1 MRPPPPTPL
10 AALLLAVL
18 SCQPAPA
25 KAPSEEVPAA
35 GRNGVERDAIE
46 RIFERNVVFMNS
58 QDDSVLIV
66 PWFFTATAL
75 TRSVG
80 RRVQG
85 ALHRSGEWELFF
97 RESWETPTTQAPWRI
112 MPHGS
117 MRIFVGLGEVVERIA
132 FEEGPRQLE
141 VILEEPLIRWNGA
154 RGVTFQLLEASL
166 LLSNERTSGLILDMS
181 RAALP
186 GDPPTGDW
194 ALLASGDSLQIV
206 LQNPEAGSAVSPG
219 TFRAFARLDSRNL
232 SWPDLS
238 AEWTEIRSFQPAR
251 RDVPVAWRLIGPD
264 REVEVELQ
272 VLGAHLEAGEGEGAQ
287 LPIEALFSVVGTVRF
302 GELLYPVR
310 GFLRHLQS

>member
-1 MRPPPPTPL
+1 MRPPPPTSL
-10 AALLLAVL
+10 AALLFAVL
-18 SCQPAPA
+18 SCQPAPEQ
-25 KAPSEEVPAA
+25 APGQEVPAA
-35 GRNGVERDAIE
+35 DRNGVERDAIE

-75 TRSVG
+75 TGSVG
-80 RRVQG
+80 RRVRG

-97 RESWETPTTQAPWRI
+97 RESWETPATRAPWRI

-117 MRIFVGLGEVVERIA
+117 MHILVGLGEVVERIA

-141 VILEEPLIRWNGA
+141 VILEAPLIRWNGA

-166 LLSNERTSGLILDMS
+166 LLSNERTSGLVLDMS

-219 TFRAFARLDSRNL
+219 TFQAFVRLDFR
-232 SWPDLS
+232 DLKWQDLN
-238 AEWTEIRSFQPAR
+238 AVWTETRSFQPAR
-251 RDVPVAWRLIGPD
+251 RDIPVAWRLTGPD
-264 REVEVELQ
+264 QEVEIELQ
-272 VLGAHLEAGEGEGAQ
+272 VVGAHIEAGEGEGAQ
-287 LPIEALFSVVGTVRF
+287 LPIDALFSVVGTVRF
-302 GELLYPVR
+302 GELVYPVR
-310 GFLRHLQS
+310 GFLRHVQP